1 VTPADL
7 PRPNGRYRLLACD
20 IDDTLVRFPDPPSPR
35 VTQAI
40 QAAVAAGVTVV
51 LVTGRA
57 YRRAQPIAQAMGLT
71 TPIIYN
77 HSSVIHNAVDGTTI
91 HRKTLPRAL
100 TIEVVTW
107 LQTQNVCILLFD
119 GDQVYRDCLPEQVVA
134 DFRVYTGG
142 PHSTYAPDL
151 RTLVPEQTEIV
162 LAASRDRERLVEVC
176 AYAQARWGGAVRV
189 LYSHPF
195 GVDVMP
201 QGSKSEALAWLS
213 GQLGVAREEVMAAG
227 DGVND
232 ADMLAWAG
240 LGVAMGDGV
249 PQARAA
255 ADVIAPPFDQD
266 GAAWAIEHYLLR

>member
-1 VTPADL
+1 MPADS

-35 VTQAI
+35 VTQAL
-40 QAAVAAGVTVV
+40 QAAVASGVTVV

-57 YRRAQPIAQAMGLT
+57 FRRARPIAQALGLT
-71 TPIIYN
+71 TPIICN
-77 HSSVIHNAVDGTTI
+77 HGGVIRDAVDGTTI

-100 TIEVVTW
+100 TIEVVAW
-107 LQTQNVCILLFD
+107 LQTRNVCILLFD
-119 GDQVYRDCLPEQVVA
+119 GDQVYHDCRADQVVA

-142 PHSTYAPDL
+142 PYSTYACDL
-151 RTLVPEQTEIV
+151 RAQVPEQTEIV
-162 LAASRDRERLVEVC
+162 LATTQDRERLAEIC
-176 AYAQARWGGAVRV
+176 ARAQSRWGNVARV

-201 QGSKSEALAWLS
+201 LCSKSGTLAWLA

-227 DGVND
+227 DGEND
-232 ADMLAWAG
+232 VDMLAWAG

-266 GAAWAIEHYLLR
+266 GAAWAIERYILR